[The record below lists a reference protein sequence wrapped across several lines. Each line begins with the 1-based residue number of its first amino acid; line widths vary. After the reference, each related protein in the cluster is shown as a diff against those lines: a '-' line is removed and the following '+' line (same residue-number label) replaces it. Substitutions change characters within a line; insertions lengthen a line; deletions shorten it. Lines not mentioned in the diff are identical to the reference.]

1 MKIIY
6 LNASSVRLV
15 IYRIITVDYKDTF
28 EFYEINEMQRQLNNQ
43 VSGNMYALQTTIK
56 YKKFMTNR

>member
-6 LNASSVRLV
+6 LNVSSVRLV
-15 IYRIITVDYKDTF
+15 IYRIITADYKDTF

-43 VSGNMYALQTTIK
+43 VSGNMYSLQTTIK
-56 YKKFMTNR
+56 YKNYMPNR